1 MSQIYL
7 LELLSAKNG
16 DIDAVMPN
24 TQTIGNESYPVTN
37 HLFMITKEVPDT
49 AEAKYLRFLTSA
61 DGQALLGKSDLVVP
75 LR

>member
-49 AEAKYLRFLTSA
+49 AEAKYLKFLTST

>member
-61 DGQALLGKSDLVVP
+61 DGQALLGK
-75 LR
+75 

>member
-1 MSQIYL
+1 M
-7 LELLSAKNG
+7 ELLSAKNG

>member
-1 MSQIYL
+1 M
-7 LELLSAKNG
+7 ELLSAKNG
-16 DIDAVMPN
+16 DMDAVMPN

-49 AEAKYLRFLTSA
+49 AEAKYLKFLTSA
-61 DGQALLGKSDLVVP
+61 DGQAFLGKSDLVVP